1 MAQIAAI
8 ATGQAQWIDPFSAP
22 LQNKLS
28 MQLSQ
33 WYTVQDLQIIGTSH
47 DLLSFYYQ
55 YQAKI
60 TADTKNLPAD
70 FASVAEKIKLAGY
83 LATGFVP
90 EVSVTSAGQPTP
102 SVLDG
107 GVVDELSRWPKSIA
121 SLVTQLANG
130 VGTTIQTAK
139 YLVIAIGL
147 ALIALLY
154 FIVRNPGRAA
164 RIARA

>member
-8 ATGQAQWIDPFSAP
+8 ATGQAQWIDPFSPP
-22 LQNKLS
+22 LQNRLS
-28 MQLSQ
+28 TQLSS
-33 WYTVQDLQIIGTSH
+33 WYSVQDLQIIGTSH

-60 TADTKNLPAD
+60 IADTRNLPAD
-70 FASVAEKIKLAGY
+70 AVSVSEKIKLAGY

-107 GVVDELSRWPKSIA
+107 GVIDELAKWPASIA
-121 SLVTQLANG
+121 SLVTKLSEGIG
-130 VGTTIQTAK
+130 VTIATAK
-139 YLVIAIGL
+139 YLIIGIGL
-147 ALIALLY
+147 ALLALLY
-154 FIVRNPGRAA
+154 FIATKPGQAA
-164 RIARA
+164 RIARG